1 MMKFVKYQGTGNDF
15 ILLDGKDILGKDK
28 DEVARRVCDRKFGI
42 GADGLLFAEKSEI
55 ADIKMNYYN
64 QDGTIATMCGNG
76 LRCFGRHVHETGI
89 VAKDNF
95 TVETLAGVLKVSIK
109 GSYKEIA
116 IELGNQ
122 AYKLSYPNLSEE
134 EVGKEKLI
142 LEVNGRAY
150 EMYVLFLGTL
160 HGVVITNQEVSEDD
174 ASKLCHHQAFP
185 KRINVN
191 FVEVMDIEN
200 ISVKTY
206 ERGVGFTLS
215 CGTGS
220 GASFVITE
228 KLGLTGKEGNVHID
242 GGRLRVKTGNPV
254 ILTGPAVKI
263 AEGEILDEE
272 N

>member
-1 MMKFVKYQGTGNDF
+1 MKFMKYQGTGNDF
-15 ILLDGKDILGKDK
+15 ILLDEKDIQGLEKDK
-28 DEVARRVCDRKFGI
+28 VARRVCDRKFGI
-42 GADGLLFAEKSEI
+42 GADGILYAEKSEI

-76 LRCFGRHVHETGI
+76 LRCFGRYVHETGR
-89 VAKDNF
+89 VKKDSF
-95 TVETLAGVLKVSIK
+95 TVETLAGVLQVSIK

-116 IELGNQ
+116 IELGNP
-122 AYKLSYPNLSEE
+122 AYVLSYPNLAEE
-134 EVGKEKLI
+134 EAGKEKLV
-142 LEVNGRAY
+142 LEVNGRTY

-160 HGVVITNQEVSEDD
+160 HGVVITKEEVSEDD

-191 FVEVMDIEN
+191 FVEVIDREN
-200 ISVKTY
+200 IMVKTY
-206 ERGVGFTLS
+206 ERGVGYTLS

-228 KLGLTGKEGNVHID
+228 KLGLTGKEGHVHLD
-242 GGRLRVKTGNPV
+242 GGRLRVRTGEPV

-263 AEGEILDEE
+263 AEGEIIDEE
-272 N
+272 D

>member
-1 MMKFVKYQGTGNDF
+1 MKFAKYQGTGNDF
-15 ILLDGKDILGKDK
+15 ILLDEKDIQGKAK

-55 ADIKMNYYN
+55 ADIKMNYFN

-76 LRCFGRHVHETGI
+76 LRCFGRHVHETGM

-95 TVETLAGVLKVSIK
+95 TVETLAGVLQVSIK
-109 GSYKEIA
+109 GSYREIA
-116 IELGNQ
+116 IELGNPDFE
-122 AYKLSYPNLSEE
+122 LSYPNVLEE
-134 EVGKEKLI
+134 EAGNEKLT
-142 LEVNGRAY
+142 LEVNGRTY

-160 HGVVITNQEVSEDD
+160 HGVVITNEMVSEDD

-191 FVEVMDIEN
+191 FVEVIDHEN
-200 ISVKTY
+200 IRVKTY
-206 ERGVGFTLS
+206 ERGVGYTLS

-242 GGRLRVKTGNPV
+242 GGRLRVKTGKPV

-263 AEGEILDEE
+263 AEGEIIDEE